1 MIHQNTHWERRYLE
15 KIHVHTVRTCDSGG
29 AACPDKEREEKLALL
44 LNKGYK
50 KWYHFKTGVL
60 LCFPYCT
67 SLCKAGEVL
76 ELTRKFIPTIK
87 SNVDVLEAQ
96 EV

>member
-44 LNKGYK
+44 LNSGHKNGITLKLGFYSA
-50 KWYHFKTGVL
+50 
-60 LCFPYCT
+60 FPIAPLSARLERRWS
-67 SLCKAGEVL
+67 SLGNL
-76 ELTRKFIPTIK
+76 FT
-87 SNVDVLEAQ
+87 Q
-96 EV
+96 